1 MRVVCAVM
9 LLCAALFAA
18 APAVALD
25 RGLVEAQAAFDS
37 GAFGRAAL
45 LARKVQT
52 GEGDALASR
61 AEMVRGDFVATGEA
75 RLAHFEAA
83 LRDGRRAVARAPD
96 RPEAHL
102 AVAVALG
109 LVARREGSMA
119 AHFKGMASEASDHID
134 RALALNADN
143 AWAHAALGGWHLE
156 IAYEGGPLGNVVY
169 GASAEAGIAAYEQA
183 LALDPANMSIAWQY
197 AFQLAGFGGAD
208 RLARAS
214 ELIGGITARKPR
226 TALETILRD
235 AALELKQ
242 ALDGGD
248 MAAVSRIVALRLGR
262 MEPLDRPAAT
272 PGKR

>member
-1 MRVVCAVM
+1 MRAAI
-9 LLCAALFAA
+9 LLCAALLCV

-25 RGLVEAQAAFDS
+25 RDLAAAQAAFDS

-61 AEMVRGDFVATGEA
+61 AEMVRGDFISTGEA

-119 AHFKGMASEASDHID
+119 AHFGGMASEARNHID
-134 RALALNADN
+134 RALALNPDN

-156 IAYEGGPLGNVVY
+156 IAYEGGPLGSVVY

-183 LALDPANMSIAWQY
+183 LVLDPANMSIAWQY
-197 AFQLAGFGGAD
+197 AFQLAGFGGPD

-214 ELIGGITARKPR
+214 ELIGGIVEREPH
-226 TALETILRD
+226 TALETLLRD

-242 ALDGGD
+242 ALDSRD
-248 MAAVSRIVALRLGR
+248 TAAVSRIVALRLGR
-262 MEPLDRPAAT
+262 AERHDRPPAA

>member
-1 MRVVCAVM
+1 MKFLR
-9 LLCAALFAA
+9 AALLLFAALLAA
-18 APAVALD
+18 APAFALD
-25 RGLVEAQAAFDS
+25 RGLADAQAAFDS

-45 LARKVQT
+45 LARKLHT
-52 GEGDALASR
+52 GAGDALASR
-61 AEMVRGDFVATGEA
+61 AEMVRGDFMSTGPA

-83 LRDGRRAVARAPD
+83 LRDGRHAVAREPD

-119 AHFKGMASEASDHID
+119 AHFRGMAKEARAHID
-134 RALALNADN
+134 RALALNPDN

-156 IAYEGGPLGNVVY
+156 IAYAGGPLGKIVY
-169 GASAEAGIAAYEQA
+169 GASAEAGIAAYERA

-197 AFQLAGFGGAD
+197 AFQLAGFGS
-208 RLARAS
+208 RERIARAS
-214 ELIGGITARKPR
+214 ELIGGIVARRPR
-226 TALETILRD
+226 TALETLLRD

-242 ALDGGD
+242 ALDRRD

-262 MEPLDRPAAT
+262 AGSQDPPSTAA
-272 PGKR
+272 GKR

>member
-1 MRVVCAVM
+1 MRAAI
-9 LLCAALFAA
+9 LLCSALFAA

-45 LARKVQT
+45 LARKAQT

-61 AEMVRGDFVATGEA
+61 AEMVRGDFMSSGEA
-75 RLAHFEAA
+75 RLTHFEMA
-83 LRDGRRAVARAPD
+83 LRDGRRAVARAPG

-119 AHFKGMASEASDHID
+119 AHFRGMASEARNHID
-134 RALALNADN
+134 RALALNPDN

-156 IAYEGGPLGNVVY
+156 IAYEGGPFGNVFY
-169 GASAEAGIAAYEQA
+169 GASVEAGIAAYEEA
-183 LALDPANMSIAWQY
+183 LTLDPANMSIAWQY
-197 AFQLAGFGGAD
+197 GFQLAGFGGPD
-208 RLARAS
+208 RTARAS
-214 ELIGGITARKPR
+214 ELIAGIVAREPH
-226 TALETILRD
+226 TALETLLRD

-242 ALDGGD
+242 ALDSRD

-262 MEPLDRPAAT
+262 ADSPDRPSAAS
-272 PGKR
+272 GKR

>member
-102 AVAVALG
+102 AVAVALVLSTISFALLLSTVFV
-109 LVARREGSMA
+109 LVSCAIFLLVLLFA
-119 AHFKGMASEASDHID
+119 AVHHLQF
-134 RALALNADN
+134 
-143 AWAHAALGGWHLE
+143 AALGTTD
-156 IAYEGGPLGNVVY
+156 YY
-169 GASAEAGIAAYEQA
+169 CCCCCCFCCCCFCCCCCCCSCCCCCCC
-183 LALDPANMSIAWQY
+183 
-197 AFQLAGFGGAD
+197 
-208 RLARAS
+208 
-214 ELIGGITARKPR
+214 
-226 TALETILRD
+226 
-235 AALELKQ
+235 
-242 ALDGGD
+242 
-248 MAAVSRIVALRLGR
+248 
-262 MEPLDRPAAT
+262 
-272 PGKR
+272 